1 MERIYAD
8 NAATT
13 AMSRA
18 AMDAMTAAMALYGNP
33 SSLHQEGQRAAK
45 ALEDARYVMADALGC
60 RPGEIIFTSGGSEAD
75 NQALRSAAAEGK
87 RRGRRHII
95 STAVEHHAVLRTLEE
110 LADEGFDV
118 TLLPVD
124 ENGRVSAGDAAA
136 AIREDTCLVSVMT
149 ANNEVG
155 TIQPAAEIAALCR
168 VRHIPF
174 HTDAVQAAGHLS
186 LRVDELGVDMLS
198 LSAHKFHGPKGVG
211 ALYVRRGTPVTP
223 VIFGGAQERGRRA
236 GTENLPAIAGMA
248 AALRESV
255 EHMERD
261 RAHVTALR
269 DRLAAGLLRIPHA
282 VLNGGGAERLP
293 GIVNL
298 SFECVEG
305 EPLVLLLDARGIA
318 ASSGSACAS
327 GSHTASHVI
336 RALGR
341 SDALAL
347 GSVRLSLC
355 ESNTADEVDRI
366 IAAVTESV
374 AYLRSLSPEWK
385 AREAGETPWELL

>member
-1 MERIYAD
+1 
-8 NAATT
+8 
-13 AMSRA
+13 
-18 AMDAMTAAMALYGNP
+18 
-33 SSLHQEGQRAAK
+33 
-45 ALEDARYVMADALGC
+45 
-60 RPGEIIFTSGGSEAD
+60 
-75 NQALRSAAAEGK
+75 
-87 RRGRRHII
+87 
-95 STAVEHHAVLRTLEE
+95 
-110 LADEGFDV
+110 
-118 TLLPVD
+118 
-124 ENGRVSAGDAAA
+124 
-136 AIREDTCLVSVMT
+136 
-149 ANNEVG
+149 
-155 TIQPAAEIAALCR
+155 
-168 VRHIPF
+168 
-174 HTDAVQAAGHLS
+174 
-186 LRVDELGVDMLS
+186 MLS

-355 ESNTADEVDRI
+355 ETNTADEVDCI